1 LIIIIFLIFFSQG
14 KCTRKEPPCKYL
26 HPPQHLKDQLL
37 QNGKNNLV
45 LRQVALAMMHQQQQ
59 QQQQTN
65 SQPTAALIA
74 AAAAAAANN
83 SVSQYQFTTSPNG
96 TVQSSSNNNNQQQQ
110 TNNNSTNNSTP
121 NQSATPTATPTTTTA
136 QTTTTATQFIPTSL
150 TTTNGGL
157 TTYSQV
163 QLATNGNGAQAH
175 LLPMLANGFHPHPHH
190 HLQQMQQ
197 AIYADPTTAALL
209 QVSAVSPGA
218 ANASLLPPQQRTDR
232 LQVNKQIFI
241 QYILKFKSLF
251 LF

>member
-1 LIIIIFLIFFSQG
+1 MIIIIFLIFFSQG

-45 LRQVALAMMHQQQQ
+45 LRQVALAMMHQQ

-121 NQSATPTATPTTTTA
+121 NQSATPTATPTTTA

-197 AIYADPTTAALL
+197 AIYATAADPTTAALL